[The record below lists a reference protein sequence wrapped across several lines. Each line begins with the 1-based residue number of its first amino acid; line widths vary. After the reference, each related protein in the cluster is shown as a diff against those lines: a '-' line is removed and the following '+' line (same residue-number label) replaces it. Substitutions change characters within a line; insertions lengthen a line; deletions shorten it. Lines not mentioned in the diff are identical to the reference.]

1 MKETPI
7 KCAVLPDELYNL
19 REIIL
24 KRIELVPRNEEKI
37 YIGGRITNA
46 VEIYKKS
53 IFI

>member
-19 REIIL
+19 REIII

-37 YIGGRITNA
+37 YMGG
-46 VEIYKKS
+46 EDH
-53 IFI
+53 